1 MRPIVLAAILLLGT
15 MVVAFA
21 DMESAGDEYAW
32 RALAS
37 AVRGAMADAQ
47 RARADHER
55 VAARVSTAE
64 LGRADWRAYNWRP
77 SGNGP
82 PILAATRRARAGG
95 AAADQGAQSLV
106 AALMDAL
113 NLLGYDAGPPR
124 DKLDARGK
132 AAIKAFQRDHDL
144 PQSGRVSKRLVAAVT
159 SALEAKRDSLESGRV
174 AGAPSR
180 AARPVASGTGFVVSA
195 AGHVLTNNHVVE
207 GCREMRVGDSEALDV
222 VATDKT
228 TDLAVL
234 KLRQPRAAVASFRD
248 GNYARPGEDVVVL
261 GYPLHGLLGSDAI
274 VTTGVINALAGI
286 RNDRRLIQ
294 ISAPV
299 QPGNSGGPVLD
310 SSGNIVGVVVAKLN
324 ALGVAKATGDIPEN
338 VNFAINEATARSF
351 LDAYHV
357 SYGLAASAAR
367 LSVPD
372 VASKASRF
380 TLLLECFK

>member
-1 MRPIVLAAILLLGT
+1 MRRLAFALILLLG
-15 MVVAFA
+15 MPVA
-21 DMESAGDEYAW
+21 
-32 RALAS
+32 
-37 AVRGAMADAQ
+37 
-47 RARADHER
+47 ARADMKAAVDADER
-55 VAARVSTAE
+55 RLATNASEQRRTDQIAQMRRPPIDGPAGPVMAARART
-64 LGRADWRAYNWRP
+64 GG
-77 SGNGP
+77 SGATQGP
-82 PILAATRRARAGG
+82 
-95 AAADQGAQSLV
+95 QSLV

-113 NLLGYDAGPPR
+113 DLLGYDAGPPR

-159 SALEAKRDSLESGRV
+159 RALEAKRESPG
-174 AGAPSR
+174 AGQQANAPSR

-207 GCREMRVGDSEALDV
+207 GCREMRVGDSEVLDV
-222 VATDKT
+222 VAADKSA
-228 TDLAVL
+228 DLAVL
-234 KLRQPRAAVASFRD
+234 KLRLPRPAAASFRD
-248 GNYARPGEDVVVL
+248 GSIARPGEDIVVL
-261 GYPLHGLLGSDAI
+261 GYPLHGLLGADAI

-324 ALGVAKATGDIPEN
+324 ALGIAKATGDIPEN

-351 LDAYHV
+351 LDAHHV
-357 SYGLAASAAR
+357 SYNLAPSAGKLTA
-367 LSVPD
+367 PD